1 MLHIPYWEFHMGKR
15 GGCSFKQLLQVMLSD
30 WTIDTDVDTD
40 VDVDTDINI
49 DCLVLAKRTH
59 S

>member
-1 MLHIPYWEFHMGKR
+1 MGKR

-30 WTIDTDVDTD
+30 WTIDTDVDVNVGFD
-40 VDVDTDINI
+40 VNVDTDINI